1 MEYTRA
7 KKDLLAFIDI
17 IPSLKRIVSD
27 NLNKKNNTNH
37 NDEYWWIIAGMY
49 ACNIWRL
56 VQLEREKKFNLSDFL
71 DQENTNVNY
80 HFDFLNRLENSW
92 IKNENVNDVNDVNDV
107 DLKIKL
113 SSINYDS
120 LDLTYEEI
128 NNNDQQLYSFN
139 SRYFN
144 YIFKFFTKAANKKK
158 DIIFIKTESDLELF
172 ESLFLHFLPSAY
184 YISYPKF
191 AEPFAKLI
199 SKFLVRNPCYT
210 YNGFELRILDQML
223 IAFRTTYKKNN
234 FKTITVTHGFGSN
247 IGFSEIYYMTSS
259 KLNILSYVDGFS
271 DVLKLPDNPKKNDLD
286 VLILAPSLVIDS
298 AKHFSYFYSEN
309 SNLFR
314 NDEYT
319 KLIKIL
325 CYYGNL
331 GLKIRIRYKAREQI
345 KTVDEKKIEIED
357 RPFEE
362 CYQDYK
368 LVIGSETGTAIG
380 KCIHNNINHI
390 SNNTKIYMFDE
401 EIEAKIKKRS
411 CHLYD
416 NFFVFEENLKK
427 QLENMIKEKITVV

>member
-1 MEYTRA
+1 M

-56 VQLEREKKFNLSDFL
+56 VQLERQNKFNLSDFL
-71 DQENTNVNY
+71 DQENTNANY

-92 IKNENVNDVNDVNDV
+92 IENKNADDADDV

-113 SSINYDS
+113 SSINHDS

-128 NNNDQQLYSFN
+128 NNKDQEMYSFN

-144 YIFKFFTKAANKKK
+144 YVFKFFTKAANKKK
-158 DIIFIKTESDLELF
+158 DIIIIKLESDLELF

-184 YISYPKF
+184 FISYPKF
-191 AEPFAKLI
+191 AEPITKLL

-210 YNGFELRILDQML
+210 FNGFELRILDQML
-223 IAFRTTYKKNN
+223 IAFRATSKKDNS
-234 FKTITVTHGFGSN
+234 KIITITHGFGSN
-247 IGFSEIYYMTSS
+247 IGFAEIYYMTSS

-286 VLILAPSLVIDS
+286 VLILAPSLVSES
-298 AKHFSYFYSEN
+298 AKYFSLFYSEN
-309 SNLFR
+309 SNLLR
-314 NDEYT
+314 NDEYA

-325 CYYGNL
+325 CYYSNL
-331 GLKIRIRYKAREQI
+331 GLKIRIRHKGRELI

-380 KCIHNNINHI
+380 KCIYNNVNHI

-401 EIEAKIKKRS
+401 EIEAKIKEKS

-416 NFFVFEENLKK
+416 DFSVFEDNLKK
-427 QLENMIKEKITVV
+427 QLENMTKEKITVV